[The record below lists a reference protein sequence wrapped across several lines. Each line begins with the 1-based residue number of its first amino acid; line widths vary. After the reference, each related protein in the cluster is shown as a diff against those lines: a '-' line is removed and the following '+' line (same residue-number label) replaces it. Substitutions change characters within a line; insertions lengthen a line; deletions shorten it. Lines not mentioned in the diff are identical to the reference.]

1 VKNRLARHLFVDESQ
16 NCEKSRDPDIRI
28 RGEGHINPDIL
39 LGRQFNMFP
48 SISRLFLRWREA
60 KVYSQTGWGPWTD
73 FPSGSDTAAE
83 CHRIEPQDDGSLA
96 QK

>member
-1 VKNRLARHLFVDESQ
+1 
-16 NCEKSRDPDIRI
+16 
-28 RGEGHINPDIL
+28 
-39 LGRQFNMFP
+39 MFP

-83 CHRIEPQDDGSLA
+83 CHRIEPQDHGSLA